1 MVFGA
6 ARRDWGMTTAEET
19 QDPTQQRR
27 ERTEDREERTEVAAE
42 AAEQRHDVVAR
53 VTDRSLHVAEDIVYA
68 FTGLLLV
75 GGALVVVV
83 HAAYKF
89 ATSVSDGV
97 ISAVEASVSS
107 LLIVFILVELLS
119 AVRTVIT
126 ERQLVAE
133 PFLVVGILAAIKE
146 MVSLSTFRIHDQK
159 VVDAMVTVGGLAA
172 VVVGLAIAI
181 LVLRRSRLAEEAS
194 DETSTPE

>member
-1 MVFGA
+1 
-6 ARRDWGMTTAEET
+6 MTTTEEGR
-19 QDPTQQRR
+19 DPTQERR

-53 VTDRSLHVAEDIVYA
+53 VTDRSLHVAEDVVYA
-68 FTGLLLV
+68 LTGLLLV
-75 GGALVVVV
+75 GGAVVVVV

-89 ATSVSDGV
+89 ATSVSNGV
-97 ISAVEASVSS
+97 IQAVEASVGS

-119 AVRTVIT
+119 AVRTIIN

-146 MVSLSTFRIHDQK
+146 MVSLSTFRIKDQS
-159 VVDAMVTVGGLAA
+159 VTDAMVTVGGLAG
-172 VVVGLAIAI
+172 VV
-181 LVLRRSRLAEEAS
+181 
-194 DETSTPE
+194 

>member
-1 MVFGA
+1 
-6 ARRDWGMTTAEET
+6 MTIAGET
-19 QDPTQQRR
+19 QDPTQEGRD
-27 ERTEDREERTEVAAE
+27 RTEDRQERTEVAAE

-53 VTDRSLHVAEDIVYA
+53 ITDRSLHVAEDVIYA
-68 FTGLLLV
+68 ITGLLLV
-75 GGALVVVV
+75 GGALVVAV

-97 ISAVEASVSS
+97 ISAVESSVSS

-119 AVRTVIT
+119 AVRTIIT

-146 MVSLSTFRIHDQK
+146 MVSLSTFRLHDQS
-159 VVDAMVTVGGLAA
+159 VTDAMVTVGSLAGVVIGLT
-172 VVVGLAIAI
+172 LAI

-194 DETSTPE
+194 EETPTPE

>member
-1 MVFGA
+1 
-6 ARRDWGMTTAEET
+6 MTIAGET
-19 QDPTQQRR
+19 QDPTQERR

-53 VTDRSLHVAEDIVYA
+53 ITDRTLHVAEDLIYA

-97 ISAVEASVSS
+97 IPAVESSVSS

-119 AVRTVIT
+119 AVRTIIT

-146 MVSLSTFRIHDQK
+146 MVSLSTFRLPDK
-159 VVDAMVTVGGLAA
+159 SVTDAMVTVGGLAG
-172 VVVGLAIAI
+172 VVIGLTIAI

-194 DETSTPE
+194 EETSTPA

>member
-1 MVFGA
+1 
-6 ARRDWGMTTAEET
+6 MTTAGED
-19 QDPTQQRR
+19 QDPTQRRR
-27 ERTEDREERTEVAAE
+27 ERTDDRQERTEVAAE

-53 VTDRSLHVAEDIVYA
+53 VTDRSLHVAEDLVYA
-68 FTGLLLV
+68 LTGLLLV
-75 GGALVVVV
+75 GGALVVVT
-83 HAAYKF
+83 HAAWKF
-89 ATSVSDGV
+89 AISAPDGV
-97 ISAVEASVSS
+97 ISAIEASVSS

-159 VVDAMVTVGGLAA
+159 VSDAMLTVGGLAA
-172 VVVGLAIAI
+172 VVIGLAIAI
-181 LVLRRSRLAEEAS
+181 LVLRRGRLAEEAS
-194 DETSTPE
+194 EDTSTPA

>member
-1 MVFGA
+1 
-6 ARRDWGMTTAEET
+6 MTIAGET
-19 QDPTQQRR
+19 QDPTQERR

-53 VTDRSLHVAEDIVYA
+53 VTDRSLHVAEDVIYA
-68 FTGLLLV
+68 LTGLLLV

-89 ATSVSDGV
+89 ATSVADGV
-97 ISAVEASVSS
+97 IPAIESSVSS

-119 AVRTVIT
+119 AVRTIIT

-146 MVSLSTFRIHDQK
+146 MVSLSTFRLPDK
-159 VVDAMVTVGGLAA
+159 SVTDAMVTVGGLAG
-172 VVVGLAIAI
+172 VVIGLTIAI

-194 DETSTPE
+194 EETSTPA